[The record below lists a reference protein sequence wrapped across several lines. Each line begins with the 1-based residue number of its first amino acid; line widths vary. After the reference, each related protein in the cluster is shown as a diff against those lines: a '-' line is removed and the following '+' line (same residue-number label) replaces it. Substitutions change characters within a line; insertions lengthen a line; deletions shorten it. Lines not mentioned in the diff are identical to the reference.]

1 MNNISFHNV
10 VEVDIRNRLH
20 KTFSVSAL
28 RIKDKNGQVME
39 INLFNSGNPK
49 PLIKSVNGKRITE
62 DRKVVN
68 K

>member
-1 MNNISFHNV
+1 MHNLSFHRV
-10 VEVDIRNRLH
+10 VEVDIRNRIH

-28 RIKDKNGQVME
+28 RIKDENGLVVE
-39 INLFNSGNPK
+39 INLFNSGDPK

>member
-1 MNNISFHNV
+1 MHNLSFHNV
-10 VEVDIRNRLH
+10 VEVDVRNRLH

-28 RIKDKNGQVME
+28 RITDENGQVVE
-39 INLFNSGNPK
+39 INLFNSGDPK

-62 DRKVVN
+62 NRKVVN

>member
-1 MNNISFHNV
+1 MNNISFHRV
-10 VEVDIRNRLH
+10 VEVDIRNRIH
-20 KTFSVSAL
+20 KTFAVSAL
-28 RIKDKNGQVME
+28 RITDENGQVME
-39 INLFNSGNPK
+39 INLFNSASPK